1 MWRKETRWHSFSR
14 EHSGVKLFS
23 QRASCSQLE
32 LEVGWHLAELEIYGR
47 WVILGPQHWRPS
59 RRQQTPSRWR
69 PELEWLQGRAMHGSH
84 RLQAEFWGQSAY
96 LSFHS
101 GHSWADGQVSRTGL
115 GLLPVLWP
123 PPPLHL
129 VLWIRPIVQL
139 SSQCWCQAL
148 LWEPRRSFGPV
159 FRGTDLAF
167 ICWLE
172 FKVSFMVLVN
182 FPHSASWIP
191 CGSGH
196 LQVHPGQGNCSIS
209 SLQVH

>member
-1 MWRKETRWHSFSR
+1 MWRKETRWQSFSR

-32 LEVGWHLAELEIYGR
+32 LEVGQHLAALEIYGC
-47 WVILGPQHWRPS
+47 WVIPGPQHWRPS
-59 RRQQTPSRWR
+59 RRQPDDGQSWR
-69 PELEWLQGRAMHGSH
+69 GCRAAMHGSH
-84 RLQAEFWGQSAY
+84 RLQAEFWGQPAC

-101 GHSWADGQVSRTGL
+101 GHSWADGQVSRAGL

-129 VLWIRPIVQL
+129 VLWIRPIAQL
-139 SSQCWCQAL
+139 SNQCWCHAL

-167 ICWLE
+167 TCWLE
-172 FKVSFMVLVN
+172 FKVS
-182 FPHSASWIP
+182 W
-191 CGSGH
+191 C
-196 LQVHPGQGNCSIS
+196 
-209 SLQVH
+209 